1 MVQFDLAT
9 HWQLES
15 PIDRVWDAVV
25 AVERWPRWWRFV
37 VAVEELEKGGSEGL
51 GSLRRY
57 TWSSK
62 LPYRLSFAMRLTA
75 MTRPTY
81 LEGVAAGD
89 VDGSGRWRLAA
100 DGGTTH
106 VRYDWTVVL
115 TKGWMRVLAP
125 MLEPAFRWNHHQV
138 MAEGG
143 RGLAD
148 YLGVRLLANGAATAR

>member
-1 MVQFDLAT
+1 MRQFDLVT
-9 HWQLES
+9 HWQLEAA
-15 PIDRVWDAVV
+15 IDRVWDAIV
-25 AVERWPRWWRFV
+25 AVEKWPRWWRFV
-37 VAVEELEKGGSEGL
+37 ESVEELEKGNAEGL

-62 LPYRLSFAMRLTA
+62 LPYRLTFAMRVTV

-81 LEGVAAGD
+81 LEGLAVGD
-89 VDGSGRWRLAA
+89 VHGSGRWHLAA

-115 TKGWMRVLAP
+115 TRRWMEALAP
-125 MLEPAFRWNHHQV
+125 LLEPMFRWNHHQV

-143 RGLAD
+143 RGLAR
-148 YLGVRLLANGAATAR
+148 YLGVRLLANRAVPAR